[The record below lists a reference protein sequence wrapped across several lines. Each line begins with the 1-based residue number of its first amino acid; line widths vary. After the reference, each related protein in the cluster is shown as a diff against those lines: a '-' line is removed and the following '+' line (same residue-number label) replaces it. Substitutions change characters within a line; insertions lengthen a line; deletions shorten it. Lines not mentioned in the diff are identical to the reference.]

1 MRKILIWIKFTFFTL
16 RTPRWFR
23 NVFFK
28 MVDLDMSEP
37 FCVPGGSI
45 DAKCSSMVLVDSTA
59 DEIFYVNYNHE
70 KDQIYAQRAKAGKI
84 EEVYREG
91 QTFVDANF
99 VIFLIGIHQVFTI
112 NKLYQ
117 RFQQSRAYGVIT

>member
-1 MRKILIWIKFTFFTL
+1 
-16 RTPRWFR
+16 
-23 NVFFK
+23 